1 MVSLFAFFAI
11 VGGTILVCQFVLTL
25 VGVGADHA
33 DFSGMHGA
41 DTGGGFADLH
51 HDVASPEGHD
61 AGGHHGSTWL
71 FGILSFRTLVAAAT
85 FFGLGGLVAESLR
98 QSPVVQVVV
107 ALACGAAA
115 MYAVHG
121 IMQLFGKLAEDGT
134 VRIRRAIGQE
144 GTVYL
149 SIPPQRSGVGK
160 IHLSLQQRLMEY
172 PAVTAGHV
180 RLAVGARVLVTG
192 IVGTDTL
199 EVESLGE
206 QVEAA

>member
-1 MVSLFAFFAI
+1 MVSLFAFFAL

-25 VGVGADHA
+25 VGLGTDHA
-33 DFSGMHGA
+33 DFGGMHDA
-41 DTGGGFADLH
+41 DAGSGFADLH

-71 FGILSFRTLVAAAT
+71 FGIVSFRTLVAAAT

-98 QSPVVQVVV
+98 QSPVVQVGV

-121 IMQLFGKLAEDGT
+121 VMRLFGNLAEDGT
-134 VRIRRAIGQE
+134 VRIRRAIGE
-144 GTVYL
+144 EATVYL

-160 IHLSLQQRLMEY
+160 VHLSLQQRLMEY
-172 PAVTAGHV
+172 PAVTAGDV
-180 RLAVGARVLVTG
+180 RLAVGAKVRVTG
-192 IVGTDTL
+192 VVGTNTL
-199 EVESLGE
+199 EVELSGE
-206 QVEAA
+206 QREAA